1 MSLATTN
8 LVGVAVCNRM
18 DYMPTDKEMNEFLE
32 LAMFSPVL
40 AIDTETTGYEI
51 RDGRGHAMGLSIAY
65 KLAPTVVRS
74 AYFPFRH
81 KNGSNYDLVLLD
93 RVKTLIERHPALVFH
108 NAKFDLVSLATL
120 GIRPTGRFYDTMLMA
135 HMIDENIM
143 SKALDYLARYYLK
156 DSGKEKIEALELFIK
171 TQGWENVPILL
182 MYAYAC
188 KDAELTLL
196 LYDMFDAGFRDQ
208 GYYENDL
215 WDVEQEFVRLL
226 IRMEG
231 RGVEIDTALSEQ
243 QYDIGI
249 ARMAELA
256 KSLGANPSSPKDLAK
271 LLIDDLGLPVFK
283 HTPGGKP
290 SFDKTAMAKYEEA
303 LKNILGGKSVIAESI
318 LEYRGWQKTTSS
330 NYKAYLDLLSPDG
343 RLRPNYKIHGTV
355 TGRLSCEKPNLQQI
369 PRSSDNP
376 WNGHLKSAFVA
387 QPGYTLYEADYSQL
401 ELRLASA
408 YANEKSLIDA
418 FATGRDVFSE
428 MAEELGMPRH
438 DVKTL
443 TYTIQYGGGINRLT
457 EVFRMSEEEAR
468 EVRENFYAKYP
479 GFRKMSNIASVK
491 ARKNGYLK
499 LWTGR
504 RRHFANPAE
513 ESHKAFNSVIQGGA
527 AEIMKRT
534 MIRMGKEVD
543 SENCRML
550 LQVHDSI
557 VFEVKDTERDKIL
570 PEIKRV
576 MESVEPDF
584 GVHFACDVHE
594 WGKAS

>member
-1 MSLATTN
+1 MTLATTV
-8 LVGVAVCNRM
+8 LVGLSVCNRM
-18 DYMPTDKEMNEFLE
+18 DYMPTDKEMDEFLE
-32 LAMFSPVL
+32 LAMYSPVL

-51 RDGRGHAMGLSIAY
+51 RDGRGHAMGISIAY
-65 KLAPTVVRS
+65 KLAPTVIRS

-81 KNGSNYDLVLLD
+81 KNGTNYDHVLLD
-93 RVKTLIERHPALVFH
+93 RVRTLIEKHPAVVFH

-120 GIRPTGRFYDTMLMA
+120 GIRPSTLFYDTMIMA
-135 HMIDENIM
+135 HMIDENLM
-143 SKALDYLARYYLK
+143 SKALDYLAKYYLK

-171 TQGWENVPILL
+171 TQGWANVPILL
-182 MYAYAC
+182 MYSYAC

-196 LYDMFDAGFRDQ
+196 LWDMFDQGFKEQGFYDAG
-208 GYYENDL
+208 L
-215 WDVEQEFVRLL
+215 WDVEQDFIRLL
-226 IRMEG
+226 IKMEG
-231 RGVEIDTALSEQ
+231 RGVKIDTVLSEE
-243 QYDIGI
+243 QYEYGTK
-249 ARMAELA
+249 RMAELI
-256 KSLGANPSSPKDLAK
+256 KSLGANPGSPKDLEK
-271 LLIDDLGLPVFK
+271 LLIDELNLPVFK
-283 HTPGGKP
+283 RTPGGKP
-290 SFDKTAMAKYEEA
+290 SFDKTAMGKYEEA
-303 LKNILGGKSVIAESI
+303 LKHILGGKSVIAESI

-376 WNGHLKSAFVA
+376 WNGHLKSAFIA
-387 QPGYTLYEADYSQL
+387 KPGYTLFEADYSQL

-408 YANEKSLIDA
+408 YANENSLINA
-418 FATGRDVFSE
+418 FATGRDVFTE

-443 TYTIQYGGGINRLT
+443 TYTIQYGGGINRLM
-457 EVFRMSEEEAR
+457 EVFRMNEEDAR
-468 EVRENFYAKYP
+468 MVRENFYAKYP
-479 GFRKMSNIASVK
+479 GFRKTSNIAAVK
-491 ARKNGYLK
+491 ARNKGYLK

-504 RRHFANPAE
+504 RRHFSNPAE

-534 MIRMGKEVD
+534 MIRMDKEVD
-543 SENCRML
+543 SEDCRML

-557 VFEVKDTERDKIL
+557 VFEVKDTERELIL